1 MNHIAITG
9 RLVKD
14 NELKI
19 YGVNQQVK
27 SVNNTLAVRRD
38 KDTVDFLDVRFFG
51 KQAEVVSQYCKK
63 GSLLLCQGSVR
74 VDTYK
79 DKEDKT
85 RKSIYIL
92 AANVELLS
100 DRVDNEEH
108 KQMKQEKLAEEQENK
123 PFDIADINEDDL
135 PY

>member
-1 MNHIAITG
+1 MNHIAVTG

-14 NELKI
+14 NELREI
-19 YGVNQQVK
+19 GREGSVK
-27 SVNNTLAVRRD
+27 TVNNTLAIRRD
-38 KDTVDFLDVRFFG
+38 GKITDFIDVRFFG
-51 KQAEVVSQYCKK
+51 KQAEIVSQYCKK

-74 VDTYK
+74 VDTFK

-92 AANVELLS
+92 AANIELLS

-108 KQMKQEKLAEEQENK
+108 KQMKQEAAAEQENK
-123 PFDIADINEDDL
+123 PFDIADIDEDDL